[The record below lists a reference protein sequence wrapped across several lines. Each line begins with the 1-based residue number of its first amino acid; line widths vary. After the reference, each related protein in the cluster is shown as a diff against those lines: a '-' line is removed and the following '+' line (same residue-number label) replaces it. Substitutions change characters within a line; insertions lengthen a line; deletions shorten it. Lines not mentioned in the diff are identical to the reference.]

1 MSYTVKRHDRAEQRK
16 NDYKHIMKK
25 KNILKYVYG
34 GEWLDWHTDNE
45 TQLHRLSKDKI
56 HCSCPLCTFK
66 VKNIGFKHSDLIK
79 LSKGENNFDIFLN

>member
-34 GEWLDWHTDNE
+34 GKWLDWHTDNE
-45 TQLHRLSKDKI
+45 TQLHRLSKD
-56 HCSCPLCTFK
+56 
-66 VKNIGFKHSDLIK
+66 
-79 LSKGENNFDIFLN
+79 

>member
-34 GEWLDWHTDNE
+34 GKWLDWHTDNE
-45 TQLHRLSKDKI
+45 TQLHRLSKEKFI
-56 HCSCPLCTFK
+56 VVVHYVPLK
-66 VKNIGFKHSDLIK
+66 LKMLDLNILI
-79 LSKGENNFDIFLN
+79 

>member
-34 GEWLDWHTDNE
+34 GKWLDWHTDNE
-45 TQLHRLSKDKI
+45 TQLHRLSKDSRFCVLHI
-56 HCSCPLCTFK
+56 TSER
-66 VKNIGFKHSDLIK
+66 VKGK
-79 LSKGENNFDIFLN
+79 

>member
-34 GEWLDWHTDNE
+34 GKCILITKHNYIVYQKIKFIVVVHYAPLKLKMLD
-45 TQLHRLSKDKI
+45 L
-56 HCSCPLCTFK
+56 
-66 VKNIGFKHSDLIK
+66 NILI
-79 LSKGENNFDIFLN
+79 